1 MINCETLV
9 NKKIFENTINLSNS
23 ILIKNILKLKDYKIV
38 YDTPIFSEIINMT
51 SVSNILYDIL
61 KFRIDYYIY
70 TKNNNELYEFI
81 KLLYDKQINDSK
93 YSQYFLSISSNREFN
108 EFIKI
113 FDKIGNKF
121 NKSYMNDK
129 KDLEDVIKLKNSKY
143 LDLGISLIDYFIV
156 NSRITNYS
164 YWCYNCKNE
173 SIIYKL
179 LKDNYTSKKLYDF
192 CIESIKNFNANYTIS
207 YDIKNSL
214 KELILFNEY
223 ELIEDKY
230 IEEAFKIIYT
240 KLVKN
245 RNINNIN
252 EIKYHFN
259 AKSDKYAFD
268 CFVKFVTFVQT
279 QDYYDKVK
287 DGKRFNKFIL
297 NQLV

>member
-93 YSQYFLSISSNREFN
+93 YSQYFLNISSNREFN

-143 LDLGISLIDYFIV
+143 LDLGMSLIDYFIV

-179 LKDNYTSKKLYDF
+179 LRDNYTSKKLYDF

-252 EIKYHFN
+252 EIKYYFN

-268 CFVKFVTFVQT
+268 CFVKFVNFVQT

>member
-93 YSQYFLSISSNREFN
+93 YSQYFLNISSNREFN

-143 LDLGISLIDYFIV
+143 LDLGMSLIDYFIV

-179 LKDNYTSKKLYDF
+179 LRDNYTSKKLYDF

-207 YDIKNSL
+207 YEIKNSL

-252 EIKYHFN
+252 EIKYYFN

-268 CFVKFVTFVQT
+268 CFVKFVNFVQT

>member
-38 YDTPIFSEIINMT
+38 YDTPIFSEIINMA

-93 YSQYFLSISSNREFN
+93 YSQYFLNISSNREFN

-143 LDLGISLIDYFIV
+143 LDLGMSLIDYFIV

-179 LKDNYTSKKLYDF
+179 LRDNYTSKKLYDF

-240 KLVKN
+240 KLVQN

-252 EIKYHFN
+252 EIKYYFN

-268 CFVKFVTFVQT
+268 CFVKFVNFVQT